1 MFNLKWAVF
10 PAGAAFLLAFLMSL
24 IFGQVG
30 LVIALLRAFI
40 FAIMFFGIGCGAWVL
55 INTYLPDLLLL
66 EGKNASEDGVFP
78 TDFSAESPTGSKVD
92 ITLGDSEEPASPAA
106 LPGDSYGIDGIGNIS
121 DLVSKAMNPA
131 EQPGDIDQ
139 APSNNYNSELGDM
152 DFATMSDVPG
162 GLANSDDT
170 STADSGGLGDF
181 SSFFDGLTGQGAS
194 GGDSDDSLT
203 DLFQTF
209 SGGGAPAGSEES
221 PKVER
226 KARESNPVEMKGD
239 FSPKEIA
246 AGIRTVLAKEK
257 KRG

>member
-181 SSFFDGLTGQGAS
+181 SSFFDGLTAKGAMGES
-194 GGDSDDSLT
+194 EDSLS
-203 DLFQTF
+203 DLFQTL
-209 SGGGAPAGSEES
+209 STVSAPASSEELA
-221 PKVER
+221 KVER
-226 KARESNPVEMKGD
+226 KTGERNSVEMKGD

-246 AGIRTVLAKEK
+246 AGIRTVLANEK